1 MRYSPATT
9 LFIQRARPEFSSVAV
24 RNFRPTRQRGRRLWL
39 TSPAPRP
46 YSCSGGAEG
55 SRTPDPKTASLVL
68 SQLSYSPTRPFT
80 LQAGLNDVKKGEGLG
95 RVGAG
100 GGIRTHTPLRA
111 RVFETR
117 EYRQFLHSGTSA
129 KRCRS
134 YYHRPSRS
142 PARRR
147 KTHRKKRF
155 GNLLLSEKTR
165 HVRGI
170 VHPAEN
176 RERLAL
182 RVLQTPEVASA

>member
-80 LQAGLNDVKKGEGLG
+80 LQAGRNDVKKGEGLG

-117 EYRQFLHSGTSA
+117 EHTS
-129 KRCRS
+129 S
-134 YYHRPSRS
+134 ST
-142 PARRR
+142 PA
-147 KTHRKKRF
+147 HP
-155 GNLLLSEKTR
+155 EKAPHTTIGR
-165 HVRGI
+165 
-170 VHPAEN
+170 
-176 RERLAL
+176 
-182 RVLQTPEVASA
+182 